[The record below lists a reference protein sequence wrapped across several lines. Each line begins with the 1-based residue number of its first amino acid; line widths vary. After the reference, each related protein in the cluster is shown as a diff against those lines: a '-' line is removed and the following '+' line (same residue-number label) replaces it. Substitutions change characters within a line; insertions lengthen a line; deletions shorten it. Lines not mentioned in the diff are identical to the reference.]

1 MPRPAPSEQ
10 QPAELSFIEMEPG
23 MRPVGANAATRGAIP
38 ALGFLAALQK
48 RAQSNPPPATQ
59 RSERPGAEPS
69 PLPQQP
75 SPQLLQEP
83 QLNEVGEGA
92 TGTASNQ
99 PLEQAEPRLEAA
111 ATGRR
116 SGALQVHVADAA
128 VLMLQEPATPQ
139 QSQPSPR
146 PISAVESGMSSGS
159 GSSPAAQTQQSGDL
173 LRRAML
179 IERSRSLMSRSTP
192 TSGAGAGVSS
202 VITTQR
208 NPVADEYL

>member
-1 MPRPAPSEQ
+1 
-10 QPAELSFIEMEPG
+10 MEPE
-23 MRPVGANAATRGAIP
+23 MRPVGANVAARSAIP

-75 SPQLLQEP
+75 SPQL
-83 QLNEVGEGA
+83 NEVGEGA
-92 TGTASNQ
+92 TGTPSNQ
-99 PLEQAEPRLEAA
+99 PLERAEPRLEAA

-139 QSQPSPR
+139 QSQPS
-146 PISAVESGMSSGS
+146 
-159 GSSPAAQTQQSGDL
+159 
-173 LRRAML
+173 
-179 IERSRSLMSRSTP
+179 
-192 TSGAGAGVSS
+192 
-202 VITTQR
+202 
-208 NPVADEYL
+208 